1 MYREFI
7 TINIRNNWY
16 VRVLLDTFIST
27 LKQCISERIHN
38 RVLTIVFWDI
48 SGFSNMCNVLKNEPH
63 LIVEFLQEYFTMAN
77 KIINKHNRILDKFI
91 GAGIMAYFSYKDS
104 DDGIEG
110 AFKSIN
116 AAFELQKSFE
126 EIR

>member
-1 MYREFI
+1 
-7 TINIRNNWY
+7 
-16 VRVLLDTFIST
+16 
-27 LKQCISERIHN
+27 
-38 RVLTIVFWDI
+38 
-48 SGFSNMCNVLKNEPH
+48 
-63 LIVEFLQEYFTMAN
+63 
-77 KIINKHNRILDKFI
+77 
-91 GAGIMAYFSYKDS
+91 MAYFSYKDS